1 MKANEKNILRILE
14 ALIFASDKAI
24 SLTEIKKRV
33 PECKEISRHLCK
45 LQNLYKDKGINL
57 KESDGQWYFET
68 SSDLS
73 EYLKDRKV
81 VRKKL
86 SKAAMETLSIVAYF
100 QPITKPEIDEIR
112 GVSTHPGIF
121 ELLLNN
127 EWVESKG
134 RKEVPGRPVM
144 WKTTNYFL
152 QYFNLSDL
160 KDLPS
165 KKELKEMGLLT
176 KGDSLKD
183 ELIKKDIEN
192 Y

>member
-1 MKANEKNILRILE
+1 MSEDEKKILRILE

-24 SLTEIKKRV
+24 HINEIKKRI
-33 PECKEISRHLCK
+33 PECKYLDKYLEK
-45 LQNLYKDKGINL
+45 LRIAYKNRGINL
-57 KESDGQWYFET
+57 KESDNLWYFET
-68 SSDLS
+68 SIDLAD
-73 EYLKDRKV
+73 YLKEHKI

-86 SKAAMETLSIVAYF
+86 SKAAMETLSIIAYF

-127 EWVESKG
+127 EWIENKG

-144 WKTTNYFL
+144 WQTTKYFL
-152 QYFNLSDL
+152 QYFNLANL
-160 KDLPS
+160 KELPT

-176 KGDSLKD
+176 KGDNLK
-183 ELIKKDIEN
+183 EEFTN
-192 Y
+192 

>member
-1 MKANEKNILRILE
+1 MSKEQKNILRILE

-24 SLTEIKKRV
+24 HINEIKKRI
-33 PECKEISRHLCK
+33 PSCENLNECLLK
-45 LQNLYKDKGINL
+45 LKNNYKDKGINL
-57 KESDGQWYFET
+57 KESDNQWYFET

-73 EYLKDRKV
+73 EYLKEHKII
-81 VRKKL
+81 RKKL

-127 EWVESKG
+127 EWIENKG
-134 RKEVPGRPVM
+134 RKEVPGRPVL

-152 QYFNLSDL
+152 QYFNLTNI
-160 KDLPS
+160 KELPS

-176 KGDSLKD
+176 KGDTLKE
-183 ELIKKDIEN
+183 ELIKKEEIN
-192 Y
+192 N

>member
-1 MKANEKNILRILE
+1 MFTDEKSILRILE

-24 SLTEIKKRV
+24 HLTEIKKKI
-33 PECKEISRHLCK
+33 PYCKNIEQYLLK
-45 LQNLYKDKGINL
+45 LESVYKNKGINL
-57 KESDGQWYFET
+57 KASNALYYFET
-68 SSDLS
+68 SPDLAD
-73 EYLKDRKV
+73 YLKDHKV
-81 VRKKL
+81 IRKKL

-121 ELLLNN
+121 ELLINN
-127 EWVESKG
+127 EWIENKG
-134 RKEVPGRPVM
+134 RKEVPGRPVL

-160 KDLPS
+160 KELPS

-176 KGDSLKD
+176 KGDNFKE
-183 ELIKKDIEN
+183 ELLKKDGVN
-192 Y
+192 N

>member
-1 MKANEKNILRILE
+1 MEANEKNILRILE
-14 ALIFASDKAI
+14 ALIFASEKAI
-24 SLTEIKKRV
+24 SFAEIKKRV
-33 PECKEISRHLCK
+33 PECKQISKYLSK
-45 LQNLYKDKGINL
+45 LQNLY

>member
-1 MKANEKNILRILE
+1 MSINEKNILRILE

-24 SLTEIKKRV
+24 HFNEIKKRI
-33 PECKEISRHLCK
+33 PECKNINDYLLRLKDS
-45 LQNLYKDKGINL
+45 YKDKGINL
-57 KESDGQWYFET
+57 KESDNLWYFET

-73 EYLKDRKV
+73 DYLKEHKII
-81 VRKKL
+81 RKKL
-86 SKAAMETLSIVAYF
+86 SKAAMETLSIIAYF

-127 EWVESKG
+127 EWIENKG
-134 RKEVPGRPVM
+134 RKEVPGRPVL

-152 QYFNLSDL
+152 QYFNLSNL

-176 KGDSLKD
+176 KGDTLKD
-183 ELIKKDIEN
+183 ELIKKEGIN
-192 Y
+192 N

>member
-1 MKANEKNILRILE
+1 
-14 ALIFASDKAI
+14 
-24 SLTEIKKRV
+24 
-33 PECKEISRHLCK
+33 
-45 LQNLYKDKGINL
+45 
-57 KESDGQWYFET
+57 
-68 SSDLS
+68 
-73 EYLKDRKV
+73 
-81 VRKKL
+81 
-86 SKAAMETLSIVAYF
+86 
-100 QPITKPEIDEIR
+100 
-112 GVSTHPGIF
+112 
-121 ELLLNN
+121 
-127 EWVESKG
+127 
-134 RKEVPGRPVM
+134 M